1 MRLDSI
7 NFSWGLIEATR
18 FILILLFTY
27 TALDKLLNYELT
39 QTQMNQQLLP
49 IFIKPYLATGV
60 PLAELACIALL
71 LFKKTK
77 WIGLIASAT
86 LLLSFTIYVAYV
98 YIGDFEFIPCSC
110 AGIFRNI
117 SWVHHLYINI
127 TLTIMTAIA
136 AYLYKYSLARNT
148 G

>member
-1 MRLDSI
+1 MKLDSV
-7 NFSWGLIEATR
+7 NFSWGLFEATR

-27 TALDKLLNYELT
+27 TAFDKLLNYELT

-49 IFIKPYLATGV
+49 IFIKPYLAIGV
-60 PLAELACIALL
+60 PLAELVCIALL
-71 LFKKTK
+71 LFKRTT
-77 WIGLIASAT
+77 WLGLLASGI
-86 LLLSFTIYVAYV
+86 LLLTFTIYVAHV
-98 YIGDFEFIPCSC
+98 HFGDFAFIPCSC

-117 SWVHHLYINI
+117 SWELHLYINI

-136 AYLYKYSLARNT
+136 AYLYKHSLARNT